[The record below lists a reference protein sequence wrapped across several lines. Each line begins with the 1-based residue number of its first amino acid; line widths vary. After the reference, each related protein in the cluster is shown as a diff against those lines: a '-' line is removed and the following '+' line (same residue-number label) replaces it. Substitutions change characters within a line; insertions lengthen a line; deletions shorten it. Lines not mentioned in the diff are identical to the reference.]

1 MLNKTGAANDG
12 FFLNTLKT
20 LFRLSRV
27 LLVCYT
33 AFFSVV
39 TQRSSLKGRGAL
51 RDDTKNGC
59 VADKSTFRSLEKHSK
74 IFYRGG
80 SRIFFRRRCTR
91 LLLYFNSNKPHSFF
105 FFAEY
110 QLYRKTAG
118 HLRGGGVRTPCTLPL
133 DPPLL

>member
-1 MLNKTGAANDG
+1 MLNKSGAPNDG

-33 AFFSVV
+33 VFFSVV
-39 TQRSSLKGRGAL
+39 TQRSSPQGRGPL

-105 FFAEY
+105 FCRIPVVSENRRSS
-110 QLYRKTAG
+110 Q
-118 HLRGGGVRTPCTLPL
+118 GGGGRTPRTLPL